1 MIMPTFEPYEKLLT
15 TTILLETVA
24 REDIEAYLQRFFE
37 VSQKLDA
44 TADPEKM
51 DWDAWRDLR
60 HPDYFIQWNIR
71 QGRFRISREEYIE
84 RWKWTIR
91 QGRGW
96 EKLDAKVHIIE
107 TGFIVEGLLRSTHA
121 GAGGERFVFPLCET
135 YHIQNGKAVY
145 SNEYIDPT
153 DLRPIDQGIPGGW

>member
-1 MIMPTFEPYEKLLT
+1 MPTLHPYKQLLT
-15 TTILLETVA
+15 TTFPLDPVPRSEV
-24 REDIEAYLQRFFE
+24 EAYLARFFE

-44 TADPEKM
+44 TADPERM

-60 HPDYFIQWNIR
+60 HPDYFIQWNIH

-96 EKLDAKVHIIE
+96 EKLDAQVHIID
-107 TGFIVEGLLRSTHA
+107 TGFIVEGLLRSTHV
-121 GAGGERFVFPLCET
+121 GVDGKPFIFPLCET
-135 YHIQNGKAVY
+135 YHIRDGKAVY

-153 DLRPIDQGIPGGW
+153 DLRPIDGEIPGGW

>member
-1 MIMPTFEPYEKLLT
+1 MPTFEPYERLLT
-15 TTILLETVA
+15 TTIPLDPVPRADVET
-24 REDIEAYLQRFFE
+24 YLQCFFK
-37 VSQKLDA
+37 VSQTLDA
-44 TADPEKM
+44 TANPETM
-51 DWDAWRDLR
+51 DWTAWRALR

-71 QGRFRISREEYIE
+71 QGRFRISLEEYIE

-96 EKLDAKVHIIE
+96 EKLDAKVHIID
-107 TGFIVEGLLRSTHA
+107 TGFIVEGLLRSTHL
-121 GAGGERFVFPLCET
+121 GADGRRFVFPLCET

-153 DLRPIDQGIPGGW
+153 DLRLIDQEIPGGW